1 MAAHLGIVISPA
13 YVDVLFKARVDPSA
27 IQPRG
32 AHVANGSAAPEV
44 ALALAV
50 VLLAERVPDAEKVM
64 APETDAET
72 VLLAVPDA
80 VEATVLETAEVLGF
94 GAVAAS
100 WVAL

>member
-1 MAAHLGIVISPA
+1 MGIVISPA

-50 VLLAERVPDAEKVM
+50 VLLAERVPDAEEVM